1 MQCSNGHIA
10 CASCCQKLNNVCAS
24 CSKPTGKIRC
34 LAIENV
40 IDSLHMCCKYAE
52 YGCSQM
58 LKFTKKKAHETS
70 CPYIPYTCPVLGCS
84 FSAAA
89 TSFPNH
95 FYGIHQT
102 RTVDFQY
109 DVWFTIV
116 LNPSD
121 QHVVLRAV
129 DMLFLLHYDLNHALG
144 NIVYVTF
151 FGGIHRE
158 EFFSYHLEVK
168 SGQTRLTMETTPRSI
183 LQDDKHSTNF
193 VLIPRPLN
201 APQGPA
207 QIELSFHQPGEA
219 ISGLQIN
226 K

>member
-1 MQCSNGHIA
+1 MWIIKCLIMQCANGHIA
-10 CASCCQKLNNVCAS
+10 CARFCQKLKNVCAS

-40 IDSLHMCCKYAE
+40 INSLHMCCKYVE
-52 YGCSQM
+52 YGCSHM

-70 CPYIPYTCPVLGCS
+70 CPYIPYTCLVLDCS

-95 FYGIHQT
+95 FYCIHQT
-102 RTVDFQY
+102 QTVDFQY

-116 LNPSD
+116 LNPND

-129 DMLFLLHYDLNHALG
+129 DMFLLHYDLNHALG

-151 FGGIHRE
+151 FGGIH
-158 EFFSYHLEVK
+158 
-168 SGQTRLTMETTPRSI
+168 
-183 LQDDKHSTNF
+183 
-193 VLIPRPLN
+193 
-201 APQGPA
+201 
-207 QIELSFHQPGEA
+207 
-219 ISGLQIN
+219 
-226 K
+226 